1 MDNFRLIY
9 QILTIYKEAL
19 WKEGVPNSAALH
31 ERLDT
36 TDLHVRNI
44 LTVLRNDGLIVG
56 TNGQTVIALK
66 GLEYLEKNEMMLKF
80 TAERKPYST

>member
-31 ERLDT
+31 ERLET
-36 TDLHVRNI
+36 TDLHVRNV
-44 LTVLRNDGLIVG
+44 LTVLRNDGLLVG
-56 TNGQTVIALK
+56 TNGQTVITLK
-66 GLEYLEKNEMMLKF
+66 GLEYLEKNECMAKF
-80 TAERKPYST
+80 AGERKPYSY